1 MSINIGSLIRNI
13 TALRTVITATAEN
26 GTESRF
32 LINCRQT
39 IGTTY
44 STESDPMKTLRSC
57 ATAMII
63 SNVTGRYFLTS
74 CFYGTISTGQ
84 ICGAIK
90 RSMVTKMTEDEDYYE
105 AAYKRM
111 RDYVQRANTELIKQL
126 EALIAE
132 HGEDVT
138 IDDLLRRNKNG

>member
-1 MSINIGSLIRNI
+1 
-13 TALRTVITATAEN
+13 
-26 GTESRF
+26 
-32 LINCRQT
+32 
-39 IGTTY
+39 
-44 STESDPMKTLRSC
+44 
-57 ATAMII
+57 
-63 SNVTGRYFLTS
+63 
-74 CFYGTISTGQ
+74 
-84 ICGAIK
+84 
-90 RSMVTKMTEDEDYYE
+90 MVTKMTEDEDYYE